1 VGTTNWGDFTNPT
14 WGTWSVTCDDEWLSS
29 TGECDTGDGY
39 VAARDIN
46 HVNTSVQTDITTW
59 INQRL
64 KGVGFSGI
72 RYDYSKGY
80 APYYAGL
87 YARVTNPDFCVG
99 EVWTDLNYNNV
110 NGHRQLLMDYVNGT

>member
-1 VGTTNWGDFTNPT
+1 DLNHINTV
-14 WGTWSVTCDDEWLSS
+14 VQ
-29 TGECDTGDGY
+29 
-39 VAARDIN
+39 ADIIN
-46 HVNTSVQTDITTW
+46 W

-80 APYYAGL
+80 SPYYAGL
-87 YARVTNPDFCVG
+87 YARATNPDFCVG

-110 NGHRQLLMDYVNGT
+110 KDHRQLLMDYVDGTDGSCGVFDFTTKGLLNQALSYNDYGRLSIDNA